1 MSSVAKPTKGTSEDR
16 SPTILTKVLRGLS
29 EALLGR
35 ILQGKRA
42 EERRLRFH
50 RVVDAIEE
58 LAKTDRHALPSLAR
72 LIAQPLQAEF
82 AGEVL
87 RWPAHQCSLDND
99 VDRLFFRDGLAIT
112 TDGKS
117 LFDLRRSFDEVP
129 DAARKQR
136 FWLQLG
142 RDAVIPAPWHR
153 GRLVDCLSSIGR
165 ARKNGGWE
173 ADQNHRV
180 ALLLPFGLGVV
191 HGGNHSIATGI
202 CNGEG
207 RLISIETLDFTP
219 AYDHVRYDGLAFRR
233 VCDGEVL
240 SQPKFEEPGMLFE
253 LGRKMN
259 ELGVAYDAQIA
270 SAEDV
275 AASKQPQD
283 AWTWAYQ
290 VWIDGHDTGANV
302 SGSAIENAMLAAGIQ
317 RTDRRWEA
325 ILYAQH
331 PLVRTNWKGVAEK
344 VEFHHVLPRQEYSD
358 LSWVSRPFQA
368 GV

>member
-1 MSSVAKPTKGTSEDR
+1 MHGHN
-16 SPTILTKVLRGLS
+16 LRLKLLDIS
-29 EALLGR
+29 KALLWQVQRRSRAGGR
-35 ILQGKRA
+35 KR
-42 EERRLRFH
+42 RFDQVM
-50 RVVDAIEE
+50 RAIEE
-58 LAKTDRHALPSLAR
+58 VARAERHALPALAR
-72 LIAQPLQAEF
+72 LIAQPLQATF
-82 AGEVL
+82 LGEVL
-87 RWPAHQCSLDND
+87 RWPAHQCNLDND
-99 VDRLFFRDGLAIT
+99 LDSLFFRDSLTIT
-112 TDGKS
+112 SDGRS
-117 LFDLRRSFDEVP
+117 LFDLRRSVDEVP
-129 DAARKQR
+129 DAASKQR

-180 ALLLPFGLGVV
+180 ALLAPFGLGVV

-207 RLISIETLDFTP
+207 RLITVETLDFTP
-219 AYDHVRYDGLAFRR
+219 AYDHVRYDGLAFLR
-233 VCDGEVL
+233 VCDGVVL

-275 AASKQPQD
+275 IASTQPRD

-302 SGSAIENAMLAAGIQ
+302 SGSAIENAMLAAGVQ
-317 RTDRRWEA
+317 RTDPRWEA

-331 PLVRTNWKGVAEK
+331 PLARTNWKGVAEQ

-368 GV
+368 GA

>member
-1 MSSVAKPTKGTSEDR
+1 MSGALLART
-16 SPTILTKVLRGLS
+16 LRGRR
-29 EALLGR
+29 E
-35 ILQGKRA
+35 
-42 EERRLRFH
+42 EERRLRFDQ
-50 RVVDAIEE
+50 VAQAIEE
-58 LAKTDRHALPSLAR
+58 LASADRYALPAMVR
-72 LIAQPLQAEF
+72 LIAQPLQSAF
-82 AGEVL
+82 VGEVL
-87 RWPAHQCSLDND
+87 RWPAHQCNLDND
-99 VDRLFFRDGLAIT
+99 LDRLFFRESLAIT
-112 TDGKS
+112 SDGRS
-117 LFDLRRSFDEVP
+117 LFDLRRSVDEVSC
-129 DAARKQR
+129 AASKQR

-165 ARKNGGWE
+165 ARENGGWE

-180 ALLLPFGLGVV
+180 ALLVPFGLGVV

-233 VCDGEVL
+233 ICDGEVL

-275 AASKQPQD
+275 IASKQPHD

-290 VWIDGHDTGANV
+290 VWIDGRDTGANV
-302 SGSAIENAMLAAGIQ
+302 SGGAIENAMLAAGIQ
-317 RTDRRWEA
+317 RTDPRWEA

-331 PLVRTNWKGVAEK
+331 PLVRTNWKGVAEQ

-368 GV
+368 GA